1 MRSKR
6 FDGKKE
12 RIIHCATAIMNE
24 RGVRGMT
31 LAEVASAAGMVPTSI
46 AYYFG
51 KKEALA
57 AACFIAGLERLEP
70 LVAAAMA
77 GATVRERVTLLLN
90 GYFALMGKIASGEE
104 PHIPNFSDMRTL
116 GEPWREEVRERYNAF
131 FRRTRELLRG
141 PELDWLRGRG
151 AYARTNLIIEH
162 MLWMNVWLPRH
173 DIEEYPR
180 LCQRML
186 DILLDGV
193 ALPGSAWSPRAIH
206 LHEEGAEHEMPDA
219 LLIAATRL
227 INEHGYKG
235 ASVDKISAA
244 LQRTKGAFYHHI
256 DGKDDLVVAGFER
269 TFAIIREAQNKGAAL
284 EGDVWTRLSSMVAN
298 LSDFQISAAGPL
310 MRTSA
315 LQALPE
321 PVRQTVLGRADR
333 VARRFAGLIADGVA
347 EGSLRAVDPNIAA
360 QMLTA
365 GVNAVADRR
374 LAREDPDMERAPK
387 QYAAPILYGVLC
399 ERITRAERAAA

>member
-31 LAEVASAAGMVPTSI
+31 LAEVATAAGMVPTSI

-57 AACFIAGLERLEP
+57 AACFVQGLERLEP
-70 LVAAAMA
+70 LVTAAMSGQSA
-77 GATVRERVTLLLN
+77 RDRLTLLLRS
-90 GYFALMGKIASGEE
+90 YFDLMGRIAGGQE
-104 PHIPNFSDMRTL
+104 PQIPNFSDIRTL
-116 GEPWREEVRERYNAF
+116 GDPWREEVHARYSAF
-131 FRRTRELLRG
+131 FMATRELLRT
-141 PELDWLRGRG
+141 PELGWLRARG
-151 AYARTNLIIEH
+151 AAARTNLVIEH
-162 MLWMNVWLPRH
+162 MLWLNVWLPRH

-193 ALPGSAWSPRAIH
+193 ALPGAAWSPHAVH

-269 TFAIIREAQNKGAAL
+269 TFAILREAQNKGGAL
-284 EGDVWTRLSSMVAN
+284 EGDVWTRLSSMVAS

-321 PVRQTVLGRADR
+321 PVRQTVLGRSDR
-333 VARRFAGLIADGVA
+333 IARRFAGLIADGVA

-374 LAREDPDMERAPK
+374 LAQEDPDMERAPK

-399 ERITRAERAAA
+399 ERITRSERTAA

>member
-12 RIIHCATAIMNE
+12 RIIHCATVIMNE

-31 LAEVASAAGMVPTSI
+31 LAEVATAAGMVPTSI

-57 AACFIAGLERLEP
+57 AACFVAGLDRLEP
-70 LVAAAMA
+70 LVTSAMRGETA
-77 GATVRERVTLLLN
+77 RERLTLLLS
-90 GYFALMGKIASGEE
+90 GYFALMARIAAGEE
-104 PHIPNFSDMRTL
+104 PHIPNFSDIRTL
-116 GEPWREEVRERYNAF
+116 GDPWRDEVRERYSAF
-131 FRRTRELLRG
+131 FRQTRELLRG
-141 PELDWLRGRG
+141 PELVWLRGRG
-151 AYARTNLIIEH
+151 AYARTNLVIEH
-162 MLWMNVWLPRH
+162 MLWLNVWLPRH
-173 DIEEYPR
+173 ELEEYPR

-186 DILLDGV
+186 DILLDGI
-193 ALPGSAWSPRAIH
+193 ALPGAAWAPRAIH

-269 TFAIIREAQNKGAAL
+269 TFAILREAQNKGGAL
-284 EGDVWTRLSSMVAN
+284 EGDVWLRLSSMVAN

-321 PVRQTVLGRADR
+321 PVRQTVLDRADR
-333 VARRFAGLIADGVA
+333 IARRFSGLIADGVA
-347 EGSLRAVDPNIAA
+347 ERSLRPVDPNIAA